1 MPLVSE
7 SHAVHF
13 GNIMPLLA
21 ELTCRWSGICKL
33 PLLSMRTKNALRRK
47 SVEDAFV
54 GMEMLQD
61 IVDPVWRMTPT

>member
-1 MPLVSE
+1 
-7 SHAVHF
+7 
-13 GNIMPLLA
+13 
-21 ELTCRWSGICKL
+21 
-33 PLLSMRTKNALRRK
+33 MRTKNALRRK